1 MSDPHF
7 RPAKS
12 ADTDRLIEMMRGL
25 WIHDAVPFNE
35 AASRRGLD
43 VIFRRDASPPGRI
56 WIIEHDA
63 APVGYLVLTFA
74 FSLAFGGWHA
84 FVDELYIRDGFRSR
98 GWGSQAL
105 DLAVATCRELGMS
118 ALLLEADLRNDR
130 ATALYR
136 RRGFHEHHRRLMR
149 LDVVREPT

>member
-1 MSDPHF
+1 MPEAHF
-7 RPAKS
+7 RPAMS
-12 ADTDRLIEMMRGL
+12 ADTDRLIEMMRDL
-25 WIHDAVPFNE
+25 WNHDAVAFNE

-43 VIFRRDASPPGRI
+43 VIFRGDASPPAGRI

-63 APVGYLVLTFA
+63 SPVGYLVLTFA
-74 FSLAFGGWHA
+74 FSLEFGGWHA

-136 RRGFHEHHRRLMR
+136 RRGFHEHRRRLMR
-149 LDVVREPT
+149 LDIVR